1 MGSVLLIALIV
12 FWWLKLNNKI
22 ALIVRCVLTG
32 VVVPLY
38 IYVSVLMFQLASIEV
53 EGATFY
59 NIFGVVF
66 IILSL
71 ALVVRFVFDIRKI
84 RRIKNDNDIG

>member
-12 FWWLKLNNKI
+12 FWCLKLNNKI